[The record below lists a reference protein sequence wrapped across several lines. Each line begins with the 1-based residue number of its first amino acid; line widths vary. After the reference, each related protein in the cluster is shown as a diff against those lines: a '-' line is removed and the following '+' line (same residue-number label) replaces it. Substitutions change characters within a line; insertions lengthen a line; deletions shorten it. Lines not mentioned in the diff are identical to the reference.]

1 MKKSTATQR
10 KGILRKKGS
19 NEVPK
24 VGLFFVVDRKPFVD
38 GIPWTENPSV
48 SGSRTYNVGHS
59 EFWSRLQVLGAAPA
73 GIPYEDVPRG
83 RVNYM
88 DATGRFTLLADRC
101 IIKSKTLVREIMA
114 ALRLPK
120 GTAVV
125 SDLHYRCAVCMGRVP
140 TIRQEE
146 DDWDF

>member
-10 KGILRKKGS
+10 EGIPRKKGS
-19 NEVPK
+19 NQVPK
-24 VGLFFVVDRKPFVD
+24 VGLFFVVDRKPFVE

-48 SGSRTYNVGHS
+48 SGFRTYPVGHP
-59 EFWSRLQVLGAAPA
+59 EFWVRLQDLGAAPA
-73 GIPYEDVPRG
+73 DIPYEAVPRG

-101 IIKSKTLVREIMA
+101 IIKSKTLVGEIMA
-114 ALRLPK
+114 ALGLPK

-125 SDLHYRCAVCMGRVP
+125 RDLHYRCAVCMGKVP
-140 TIRQEE
+140 TRKQEK